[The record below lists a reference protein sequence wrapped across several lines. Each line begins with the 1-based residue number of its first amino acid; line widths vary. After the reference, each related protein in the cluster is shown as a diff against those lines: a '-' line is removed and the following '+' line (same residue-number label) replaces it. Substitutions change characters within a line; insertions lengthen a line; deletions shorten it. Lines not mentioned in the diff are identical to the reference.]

1 MTALSFKRKGKPGK
15 DAKQAKGDMPRVE
28 KSEKTGPKIRIL
40 YQFLLVTLAVAVIPL
55 LMASYKLMGINRA
68 FLEDELLALHTQV
81 ANSAAE
87 EISTALSNIIGNLEL
102 VSKAQGGGSSLRREE
117 RERSLIFYLDQ
128 YPEIIRLNQYSTG
141 GRQLARVFRVGKSKI
156 PPLEEG
162 ILTTAVKE
170 SSAGKTYISP
180 PVVLGGQQVP
190 EIVVAMPVY
199 GPSGGIES
207 VLLGEI
213 SLQRVQQT
221 VQRINIRRQGNAYVV
236 DRKGTLIA
244 HQDLERVAGSEDM
257 TSVEIVGNYLLAG
270 LSAGTIPFRDKMG
283 KDMVGSYA
291 NVKALG
297 WGVVVQE
304 PRADAYR
311 IVKDM
316 TFQTVIWAVVAFVL
330 AGIASTLLAIRLTKP
345 ISILA
350 GKAMSLSRGNFA
362 ERVDISAR
370 NELGQLAESFN
381 HMAAQ
386 LERHDQNLREMFI
399 NTTKALAAAIDA
411 KDPYTRG
418 HSQRV
423 AQISLEIA
431 KEMGVSPT
439 DQQKVNIAA
448 LLHDVGKIGIEDV
461 ILKKPGQLTDEEYGV
476 IKQHPRWGAMIMGH
490 ISQLKDVVPGI
501 QYHHE
506 RLDGSGY
513 PEGLAGNQIPLLA
526 RIIAVADTFDAM
538 TGDRLYQKGMEPQFV
553 VSKLH
558 EWKGSRY
565 DPKVVDAMT
574 RVYSRVIAQPA
585 TQPVGQTPGTPPAQ
599 QPPPQSTPQPGSGA

>member
-1 MTALSFKRKGKPGK
+1 MTALSFKRKGKA
-15 DAKQAKGDMPRVE
+15 AKEAKPRVE
-28 KSEKTGPKIRIL
+28 KPEKTGPKIRIL

-55 LMASYKLMGINRA
+55 LISSYKLMGINRA
-68 FLEDELLALHTQV
+68 FLEDELLALHSQV
-81 ANSAAE
+81 ANAAAE
-87 EISTALSNIIGNLEL
+87 EISTTMSNVLGNLEL
-102 VSKAQGGGSSLRREE
+102 VAKAQGGSSPLRKEE

-128 YPEIIRLNQYSTG
+128 YPEIIRLTQYSTG
-141 GRQLARVFRVGKSKI
+141 GRQLARVFRVGKSKV
-156 PPLEEG
+156 PPLTAG
-162 ILTTAVKE
+162 ALTTAVKE
-170 SSAGKTYISP
+170 ASAGKTYISP
-180 PVVLGGQQVP
+180 PMVLGGRQVP
-190 EIVVAMPVY
+190 EVVVGMPVY
-199 GPSGGIES
+199 GPSGGIQS

-213 SLQRVQQT
+213 SLQKVQQT
-221 VQRINIRRQGNAYVV
+221 VERINIRRQGNAYVV
-236 DRKGTLIA
+236 DRKGTLMA
-244 HQDLERVAGSEDM
+244 HQDLERVANSEDM
-257 TSVEIVGNYLLAG
+257 TSVEIVGNYLLGG

-297 WGVVVQE
+297 WGVVIQE

-316 TFQTVIWAVVAFVL
+316 TYQTVIWAVVAFLL
-330 AGIASTLLAIRLTKP
+330 AIVASTLLAIRLARP
-345 ISILA
+345 IGILA
-350 GKAMSLSRGNFA
+350 GKAMSLSRGNFS
-362 ERVDISAR
+362 ERVDIKSR
-370 NELGQLAESFN
+370 NELGQLAQSFN
-381 HMAAQ
+381 HMASQ

-399 NTTKALAAAIDA
+399 DTTKALAAAIDA

-431 KEMGVSPT
+431 KEMGLSPA
-439 DQQKVNIAA
+439 DQQKINIAA
-448 LLHDVGKIGIEDV
+448 LLHDVGKIGIEDH

-476 IKQHPRWGAMIMGH
+476 IKQHPRWGAMILGH
-490 ISQLKDVVPGI
+490 INQLKDVLPGI

-513 PEGLAGNQIPLLA
+513 PEGRAADQIPMLA

-538 TGDRLYQKGMEPQFV
+538 TTDRLYQKGMEPQFV

-565 DPKVVDAMT
+565 DPLVVDAMT
-574 RVYSRVIAQPA
+574 SVYSRITIQPPSQPPGPA
-585 TQPVGQTPGTPPAQ
+585 TSQST
-599 QPPPQSTPQPGSGA
+599 PQSTPGT